1 MINLTQQVNSLQDS
15 AQESLEAFF
24 SATGVGM
31 WEWDIQTEVLT
42 VNESWSETIGYNA
55 EDLQSITISNWLAKL
70 HPQDLIKAK
79 NMLTKHYAGE
89 LDFFEIE
96 IRLKHKSGHYIWVL
110 VLGKLVG
117 SDEQGN
123 PQRMIGSNREITKRK
138 DKDEQLLIN
147 SQLLEDA
154 QQLGR
159 FGGWQLDL
167 QTKKLFWTNETYLIL
182 ETSPEEFNPSV
193 DARVE
198 SYLPDSQNI
207 LSEALHQAIHH
218 GVGYDL
224 ELESYTTKGNKIDV
238 RTTCT
243 VTLEEGVPVTLSG
256 IFQDISDQKTNQ
268 RKLEK
273 SNLDLADANSALTL
287 SANYDAL
294 TGLPNR
300 KLLGNLID
308 QALSKSLQTNK
319 YVAIVCIEVD
329 GFKKVNDTYGE
340 NLRNR
345 LVKKVVSQFTRILR
359 EGDTLSRIGG
369 DEFVVIIN
377 NLSKPSASDAIVS
390 RLLKSVSG
398 TLLVKKKSLKI
409 TTSAGLTCYPLDNVS
424 RDELIKHADHA
435 MYIAKQK
442 GINNRHVFDIEKDV
456 AEKHH
461 NEELR
466 RIAQALKD
474 DEFILYYQPK
484 VDLRTNEVVGFEGL
498 IRWDHPDN
506 GLLAPAMFLPVV
518 ENDILGIEMGR
529 WVINKALLQLQY
541 ALSIGYDIPIS
552 VNISPLHLQHDE
564 FVSDLKEI
572 LSRYPNFKAGSLEF
586 EILETSALKDID
598 IVSTVIRECN
608 KLGVLSSIDDFGT
621 GYSSLTYLRRLPADF
636 LKIDQSFVK
645 GVLTS
650 SDDKAIV
657 QGIIELAKIFNLK
670 VVAEGVETPEHGEI
684 LLSMGSYIAQGY
696 GIAKPMP
703 AKDILTWLVN
713 WKNNPC
719 LVDRSI

>member
-1 MINLTQQVNSLQDS
+1 
-15 AQESLEAFF
+15 
-24 SATGVGM
+24 
-31 WEWDIQTEVLT
+31 
-42 VNESWSETIGYNA
+42 
-55 EDLQSITISNWLAKL
+55 
-70 HPQDLIKAK
+70 
-79 NMLTKHYAGE
+79 
-89 LDFFEIE
+89 
-96 IRLKHKSGHYIWVL
+96 
-110 VLGKLVG
+110 
-117 SDEQGN
+117 
-123 PQRMIGSNREITKRK
+123 
-138 DKDEQLLIN
+138 
-147 SQLLEDA
+147 
-154 QQLGR
+154 
-159 FGGWQLDL
+159 
-167 QTKKLFWTNETYLIL
+167 
-182 ETSPEEFNPSV
+182 
-193 DARVE
+193 
-198 SYLPDSQNI
+198 
-207 LSEALHQAIHH
+207 
-218 GVGYDL
+218 
-224 ELESYTTKGNKIDV
+224 
-238 RTTCT
+238 
-243 VTLEEGVPVTLSG
+243 
-256 IFQDISDQKTNQ
+256 
-268 RKLEK
+268 
-273 SNLDLADANSALTL
+273 
-287 SANYDAL
+287 
-294 TGLPNR
+294 
-300 KLLGNLID
+300 
-308 QALSKSLQTNK
+308 
-319 YVAIVCIEVD
+319 
-329 GFKKVNDTYGE
+329 
-340 NLRNR
+340 
-345 LVKKVVSQFTRILR
+345 
-359 EGDTLSRIGG
+359 
-369 DEFVVIIN
+369 
-377 NLSKPSASDAIVS
+377 
-390 RLLKSVSG
+390 
-398 TLLVKKKSLKI
+398 
-409 TTSAGLTCYPLDNVS
+409 
-424 RDELIKHADHA
+424 

-442 GINNRHVFDIEKDV
+442 GINNRHVFNIEKDV

-552 VNISPLHLQHDE
+552 VNISSLHLQHDE

>member
-1 MINLTQQVNSLQDS
+1 MNIPCSIFILFSVL
-15 AQESLEAFF
+15 FF
-24 SATGVGM
+24 SCSS
-31 WEWDIQTEVLT
+31 Q
-42 VNESWSETIGYNA
+42 SENKRIEG
-55 EDLQSITISNWLAKL
+55 
-70 HPQDLIKAK
+70 
-79 NMLTKHYAGE
+79 
-89 LDFFEIE
+89 IE
-96 IRLKHKSGHYIWVL
+96 IPTPENWIDKS
-110 VLGKLVG
+110 
-117 SDEQGN
+117 
-123 PQRMIGSNREITKRK
+123 EIRIK
-138 DKDEQLLIN
+138 DNLANYNLKDEEISKLLKNHNGSVPVVIYTKYEPSQFNGPIPTIQVLLRPNNTKNIN
-147 SQLLEDA
+147 S
-154 QQLGR
+154 
-159 FGGWQLDL
+159 F
-167 QTKKLFWTNETYLIL
+167 KKTME
-182 ETSPEEFNPSV
+182 PS
-193 DARVE
+193 
-198 SYLPDSQNI
+198 LKQM
-207 LSEALHQAIHH
+207 
-218 GVGYDL
+218 
-224 ELESYTTKGNKIDV
+224 
-238 RTTCT
+238 
-243 VTLEEGVPVTLSG
+243 
-256 IFQDISDQKTNQ
+256 
-268 RKLEK
+268 
-273 SNLDLADANSALTL
+273 AD
-287 SANYDAL
+287 
-294 TGLPNR
+294 
-300 KLLGNLID
+300 
-308 QALSKSLQTNK
+308 ALSKFKILSLLE
-319 YVAIVCIEVD
+319 IIEID

-390 RLLKSVSG
+390 RLLKSVTG

-409 TTSAGLTCYPLDNVS
+409 STSVGLTCYPLDNVS

-474 DEFILYYQPK
+474 DEFLLYYQPK

>member
-42 VNESWSETIGYNA
+42 VNESWSKTIGYSA
-55 EDLQSITISNWLAKL
+55 VDLQSITISNWLAKL

-123 PQRMIGSNREITKRK
+123 PQRMIGSHREITKRK
-138 DKDEQLLIN
+138 DKDVQLLIN

-182 ETSPEEFNPSV
+182 ETSPEEFNPTV
-193 DARVE
+193 DTVFKC
-198 SYLPDSQNI
+198 YLPDSQNI

-474 DEFILYYQPK
+474 DEFLLYYQPK

>member
-31 WEWDIQTEVLT
+31 WEWDTQTEVLT
-42 VNESWSETIGYNA
+42 VNESWSKTIGYSA

-79 NMLTKHYAGE
+79 NILARHYAGE

-117 SDEQGN
+117 SDEERN
-123 PQRMIGSNREITKRK
+123 PQRIIGSHREITKRK

-167 QTKKLFWTNETYLIL
+167 QTKQLFWTNETYLIH
-182 ETSPEEFNPSV
+182 ETSPEAFNPSGDTV
-193 DARVE
+193 FKC
-198 SYLPDSQNI
+198 YLPDSQNI

-409 TTSAGLTCYPLDNVS
+409 TKIIKIS
-424 RDELIKHADHA
+424 RNH
-435 MYIAKQK
+435 
-442 GINNRHVFDIEKDV
+442 
-456 AEKHH
+456 
-461 NEELR
+461 
-466 RIAQALKD
+466 
-474 DEFILYYQPK
+474 
-484 VDLRTNEVVGFEGL
+484 
-498 IRWDHPDN
+498 
-506 GLLAPAMFLPVV
+506 
-518 ENDILGIEMGR
+518 
-529 WVINKALLQLQY
+529 
-541 ALSIGYDIPIS
+541 
-552 VNISPLHLQHDE
+552 
-564 FVSDLKEI
+564 
-572 LSRYPNFKAGSLEF
+572 
-586 EILETSALKDID
+586 
-598 IVSTVIRECN
+598 
-608 KLGVLSSIDDFGT
+608 
-621 GYSSLTYLRRLPADF
+621 
-636 LKIDQSFVK
+636 
-645 GVLTS
+645 
-650 SDDKAIV
+650 
-657 QGIIELAKIFNLK
+657 
-670 VVAEGVETPEHGEI
+670 
-684 LLSMGSYIAQGY
+684 
-696 GIAKPMP
+696 
-703 AKDILTWLVN
+703 
-713 WKNNPC
+713 
-719 LVDRSI
+719 

>member
-1 MINLTQQVNSLQDS
+1 VINLTQQVNSLQ
-15 AQESLEAFF
+15 ESLEVFF

-42 VNESWSETIGYNA
+42 VNESWSKTIGYSA
-55 EDLQSITISNWLAKL
+55 VDLQSITISNWLAKL

-117 SDEQGN
+117 SDEEGN
-123 PQRMIGSNREITKRK
+123 PQRIIGSHREITKRK
-138 DKDEQLLIN
+138 DKDVQLLIN

-167 QTKKLFWTNETYLIL
+167 QTKRLFWTNEIYLIL
-182 ETSPEEFNPSV
+182 ETSPEEFNPTV
-193 DARVE
+193 DTVFKC
-198 SYLPDSQNI
+198 YLPDSQNI
-207 LSEALHQAIHH
+207 LSEALHQSIHH
-218 GVGYDL
+218 GVCYDL

-442 GINNRHVFDIEKDV
+442 GINNRHVFNIEKDV

-552 VNISPLHLQHDE
+552 VNISSLHLQHDE

>member
-1 MINLTQQVNSLQDS
+1 VINLTQRVNSLQDS

-42 VNESWSETIGYNA
+42 VNESWSKTIGYNA

-70 HPQDLIKAK
+70 HPEDLIKAK

-96 IRLKHKSGHYIWVL
+96 IRLKHKSGHYIWVS
-110 VLGKLVG
+110 VLGKLDG
-117 SDEQGN
+117 SDGQGN
-123 PQRMIGSNREITKRK
+123 PQRMIGSHREITKRK

-193 DARVE
+193 DPVLKC
-198 SYLPDSQNI
+198 YLPDSQNI

-474 DEFILYYQPK
+474 DEFLLYYQPK

-719 LVDRSI
+719 LVDRSS

>member
-1 MINLTQQVNSLQDS
+1 VINLTQQVNSLQ
-15 AQESLEAFF
+15 ESLEVFF

-42 VNESWSETIGYNA
+42 VNESWSKTIGYSA
-55 EDLQSITISNWLAKL
+55 VDLQSITISNWLAKL

-117 SDEQGN
+117 SDEEGN
-123 PQRMIGSNREITKRK
+123 PQRIIGSHREITKRK
-138 DKDEQLLIN
+138 DKDVQLLIN

-167 QTKKLFWTNETYLIL
+167 QTKRLFWTNETYLIL
-182 ETSPEEFNPSV
+182 ETSPEEFNPTV
-193 DARVE
+193 DTVFKC
-198 SYLPDSQNI
+198 YLPDSQNI
-207 LSEALHQAIHH
+207 LSEALHQSIHH
-218 GVGYDL
+218 GVCYDL

-442 GINNRHVFDIEKDV
+442 GINNRHVFNIEKDV

-552 VNISPLHLQHDE
+552 VNISSLHLQHDE

>member
-1 MINLTQQVNSLQDS
+1 VINLTQQVNSLQDS

-42 VNESWSETIGYNA
+42 VNESWSKTIGYSA
-55 EDLQSITISNWLAKL
+55 EDLQSIKISNWLAKL

-138 DKDEQLLIN
+138 DKDEQQLIN

-359 EGDTLSRIGG
+359 EGDTLSRISG

-474 DEFILYYQPK
+474 DEFLLYYQPK
-484 VDLRTNEVVGFEGL
+484 VDLRTNEVVGFEAL

>member
-42 VNESWSETIGYNA
+42 VNESWSKTVGYSA

-123 PQRMIGSNREITKRK
+123 PQRMIGSHREITKRK

>member
-42 VNESWSETIGYNA
+42 VNESWSKTIGYSA
-55 EDLQSITISNWLAKL
+55 VDLQSFTISNWLAKL

-117 SDEQGN
+117 SDEERN
-123 PQRMIGSNREITKRK
+123 PQRIIGSHREITKRK

-182 ETSPEEFNPSV
+182 ETSPEAFNPSGDTV
-193 DARVE
+193 FKC
-198 SYLPDSQNI
+198 YLPDSQNI

-256 IFQDISDQKTNQ
+256 IFQDITDQKTNQ

-287 SANYDAL
+287 SANYDTL

-308 QALSKSLQTNK
+308 QALLKSLRTNK

-442 GINNRHVFDIEKDV
+442 GINNRHVFNIEKDV

-474 DEFILYYQPK
+474 DEFLLYYQPK

-552 VNISPLHLQHDE
+552 VNISSLHLQHDE

-636 LKIDQSFVK
+636 LKIDRSFVK

-650 SDDKAIV
+650 SDDKAII

>member
-42 VNESWSETIGYNA
+42 VNESWSKTIGYSA
-55 EDLQSITISNWLAKL
+55 VDLQSITISNWLAKL

-123 PQRMIGSNREITKRK
+123 PQRMIGSHREITKRK

>member
-42 VNESWSETIGYNA
+42 VNESWSKTIGYSA
-55 EDLQSITISNWLAKL
+55 EDLQSIKISNWLAKL

-138 DKDEQLLIN
+138 DKDEQQLIN

-359 EGDTLSRIGG
+359 EGDTLSRISG

-474 DEFILYYQPK
+474 DEFLLYYQPK
-484 VDLRTNEVVGFEGL
+484 VDLRTNEVVGFEAL

>member
-42 VNESWSETIGYNA
+42 VNESWSKTIGYSA

-123 PQRMIGSNREITKRK
+123 PQRMIGSHREITKRK

>member
-1 MINLTQQVNSLQDS
+1 MINLTQRVNSLQDS

-42 VNESWSETIGYNA
+42 VNESWSKTIGYNA

-70 HPQDLIKAK
+70 HPEDLIKAK

-96 IRLKHKSGHYIWVL
+96 IRLKHKSGHYIWVS
-110 VLGKLVG
+110 VLGKLDG
-117 SDEQGN
+117 SDGQGN
-123 PQRMIGSNREITKRK
+123 PQRMIGSHREITKRK

-193 DARVE
+193 DPVFKC
-198 SYLPDSQNI
+198 YLPDSQNI

-474 DEFILYYQPK
+474 DEFLLYYQPK

-719 LVDRSI
+719 LVDRSS

>member
-42 VNESWSETIGYNA
+42 VNESWSKTIGYNA

-123 PQRMIGSNREITKRK
+123 PQRMIGSHREITKRK

-359 EGDTLSRIGG
+359 EGDTLSRISG

-474 DEFILYYQPK
+474 DEFLLYYQPK

>member
-31 WEWDIQTEVLT
+31 WEWDTQTEVLT
-42 VNESWSETIGYNA
+42 VNESWSKTIGYSA
-55 EDLQSITISNWLAKL
+55 EDLQSIKISNWLAKV

-117 SDEQGN
+117 SDEERN
-123 PQRMIGSNREITKRK
+123 PQRIIGSHREITKRK

-167 QTKKLFWTNETYLIL
+167 QTKQLFWTNEIYLIL
-182 ETSPEEFNPSV
+182 ETSPEAFNPSGDTV
-193 DARVE
+193 FKC
-198 SYLPDSQNI
+198 YLPDSQNI

-398 TLLVKKKSLKI
+398 TLLAKKKSLKI

-474 DEFILYYQPK
+474 DEFLLYYQPK

-670 VVAEGVETPEHGEI
+670 VVAEGVETPEHGEL

-703 AKDILTWLVN
+703 EKNILSWLVN

>member
-1 MINLTQQVNSLQDS
+1 VINLTQRVNSLQDS

-42 VNESWSETIGYNA
+42 VNESWSKTIGYNA

-70 HPQDLIKAK
+70 HPEDLIKAK

-96 IRLKHKSGHYIWVL
+96 IRLKHKSGHYIWVS
-110 VLGKLVG
+110 VLGKLDG
-117 SDEQGN
+117 SDGQGN
-123 PQRMIGSNREITKRK
+123 PQRMIGSHREITKRK

-193 DARVE
+193 DPVFKC
-198 SYLPDSQNI
+198 YLPDSQNI

-474 DEFILYYQPK
+474 DEFLLYYQPK

-719 LVDRSI
+719 LVDRSS

>member
-1 MINLTQQVNSLQDS
+1 MINLTQQVNSLQ
-15 AQESLEAFF
+15 ESLEVFF

-42 VNESWSETIGYNA
+42 VNESWSKTIGYSA
-55 EDLQSITISNWLAKL
+55 VDLQSITISNWLAKL

-117 SDEQGN
+117 SDEEGN
-123 PQRMIGSNREITKRK
+123 PQRIIGSHREITKRK
-138 DKDEQLLIN
+138 DKDVQLLIN

-167 QTKKLFWTNETYLIL
+167 QTKRLFWTNEIYLIL
-182 ETSPEEFNPSV
+182 ETSPEEFNPTV
-193 DARVE
+193 DTVFKC
-198 SYLPDSQNI
+198 YLPDSQNI
-207 LSEALHQAIHH
+207 LSEALHQSIHH
-218 GVGYDL
+218 GVCYDL

-442 GINNRHVFDIEKDV
+442 GINNRHVFNIEKDV

-552 VNISPLHLQHDE
+552 VNISSLHLQHDE

>member
-42 VNESWSETIGYNA
+42 VNESWSKTIGYSA

-123 PQRMIGSNREITKRK
+123 PQRMIGSHREITKRK

-167 QTKKLFWTNETYLIL
+167 QTKRLFWTNETYLIL
-182 ETSPEEFNPSV
+182 ETSPEEFNPTV
-193 DARVE
+193 DTVFK

-207 LSEALHQAIHH
+207 LSEALHQSIHH

>member
-1 MINLTQQVNSLQDS
+1 MINLTQQVNSLQ
-15 AQESLEAFF
+15 ESLEVFF

-42 VNESWSETIGYNA
+42 VNESWSKTIGYSA
-55 EDLQSITISNWLAKL
+55 VDLQSITISNWLAKL

-138 DKDEQLLIN
+138 DKDEQQLIN

-359 EGDTLSRIGG
+359 EGDTLSRISG

-442 GINNRHVFDIEKDV
+442 GINNRHVFNIEKDV

-474 DEFILYYQPK
+474 DEFLLYYQPK

-552 VNISPLHLQHDE
+552 VNISSLHLQHDE

>member
-1 MINLTQQVNSLQDS
+1 MINLTQRVNSLQDS

-42 VNESWSETIGYNA
+42 VNESWSKTIGYNA

-70 HPQDLIKAK
+70 HPEDLIKAK

-96 IRLKHKSGHYIWVL
+96 IRLKHKSGHYIWVS
-110 VLGKLVG
+110 VLGKLDG
-117 SDEQGN
+117 SDGQGN
-123 PQRMIGSNREITKRK
+123 PQRMIGSHREITKRK

-193 DARVE
+193 DPVLKC
-198 SYLPDSQNI
+198 YLPDSQNI

-474 DEFILYYQPK
+474 DEFLLYYQPK

-719 LVDRSI
+719 LVDRSS

>member
-42 VNESWSETIGYNA
+42 VNESWSKTIGYSA

-123 PQRMIGSNREITKRK
+123 PQRMIGSHREITKRK

-167 QTKKLFWTNETYLIL
+167 QTKRLFWTNEIYLIL

-193 DARVE
+193 DTVFKC
-198 SYLPDSQNI
+198 YLPDSQNI
-207 LSEALHQAIHH
+207 LSEALHQSIHH

>member
-42 VNESWSETIGYNA
+42 VNESWSKTIGYSA
-55 EDLQSITISNWLAKL
+55 VDLQSITISNWLAKL

-117 SDEQGN
+117 SDEEGN
-123 PQRMIGSNREITKRK
+123 PQRIIGSHREITKRK
-138 DKDEQLLIN
+138 DKDVQLLIN

-359 EGDTLSRIGG
+359 EGDTLSRISG

-474 DEFILYYQPK
+474 DEFLLYYQPK

>member
-1 MINLTQQVNSLQDS
+1 VINLTQQVNSLQ
-15 AQESLEAFF
+15 ESLEVFF

-42 VNESWSETIGYNA
+42 VNESWSKTIGYSA
-55 EDLQSITISNWLAKL
+55 VDLQSITISNWLAKL

-123 PQRMIGSNREITKRK
+123 PQRMIGSHREITKRK
-138 DKDEQLLIN
+138 DKDEQQLIN

-474 DEFILYYQPK
+474 DEFLLYYQPK

>member
-1 MINLTQQVNSLQDS
+1 VINLTQQVNSLQ
-15 AQESLEAFF
+15 ESLEVFF

-42 VNESWSETIGYNA
+42 VNESWSKTIGYSA
-55 EDLQSITISNWLAKL
+55 VDLQSITISNWLAKL

-117 SDEQGN
+117 SDEEGN
-123 PQRMIGSNREITKRK
+123 PQRIIGSHREITKRK
-138 DKDEQLLIN
+138 DKDVQLLIN

-167 QTKKLFWTNETYLIL
+167 QTKRLFWTNEIYLIL
-182 ETSPEEFNPSV
+182 ETSPEEFNPTV
-193 DARVE
+193 DTVFKC
-198 SYLPDSQNI
+198 YLPDSQNI
-207 LSEALHQAIHH
+207 LSEALHQSIHH
-218 GVGYDL
+218 GVCYDL

-398 TLLVKKKSLKI
+398 TLLVKKKSLKV

-442 GINNRHVFDIEKDV
+442 GINNRHVFNIEKDV

-552 VNISPLHLQHDE
+552 VNISSLHLQHDE

>member
-42 VNESWSETIGYNA
+42 VNESWSKTIGYNA

-123 PQRMIGSNREITKRK
+123 PQRMIGSHREITKRK
-138 DKDEQLLIN
+138 DKDEQQLIN

-474 DEFILYYQPK
+474 DEFLLYYQPK

>member
-1 MINLTQQVNSLQDS
+1 VINLTQQVNSLQDS

-42 VNESWSETIGYNA
+42 VNESWSKTIGYNA

-123 PQRMIGSNREITKRK
+123 PQRMIGSHREITKRK

-167 QTKKLFWTNETYLIL
+167 QTKKLFWTNETYFIL

-359 EGDTLSRIGG
+359 EGDTLSRISG

-474 DEFILYYQPK
+474 DEFLLYYQPK

>member
-1 MINLTQQVNSLQDS
+1 MINLTQQVNSLQ
-15 AQESLEAFF
+15 ESLEVFF

-42 VNESWSETIGYNA
+42 VNESWSKTIGYSA
-55 EDLQSITISNWLAKL
+55 VDLQSITISNWLAKL

-117 SDEQGN
+117 SDEEGN
-123 PQRMIGSNREITKRK
+123 PQRIIGSHREITKRK
-138 DKDEQLLIN
+138 DKDVQLLIN

-167 QTKKLFWTNETYLIL
+167 QTKRLFWTNEIYLIL
-182 ETSPEEFNPSV
+182 ETSPEEFNPTV
-193 DARVE
+193 DTVFKC
-198 SYLPDSQNI
+198 YLPDSQNI
-207 LSEALHQAIHH
+207 LSEALHQSIHH
-218 GVGYDL
+218 GVCYDL

-474 DEFILYYQPK
+474 DEFLLYYQPK

-552 VNISPLHLQHDE
+552 VNISSLHLQHDE

>member
-1 MINLTQQVNSLQDS
+1 MINLTQQVNSLQ
-15 AQESLEAFF
+15 ESLEVFF

-42 VNESWSETIGYNA
+42 VNESWSKTIGYSA
-55 EDLQSITISNWLAKL
+55 VDLQSITISNWLAKL

-117 SDEQGN
+117 SDEEGN
-123 PQRMIGSNREITKRK
+123 PQRIIGSHREITKRK

-167 QTKKLFWTNETYLIL
+167 QTKRLFWTNEIYLIL
-182 ETSPEEFNPSV
+182 ETSPEEFNPTV
-193 DARVE
+193 DTVFKC
-198 SYLPDSQNI
+198 YLPDSQNI
-207 LSEALHQAIHH
+207 LSEALHQSIHH
-218 GVGYDL
+218 GVCYDL

-474 DEFILYYQPK
+474 DEFLLYYQPK
-484 VDLRTNEVVGFEGL
+484 VDLRTNEVVGFEAL
-498 IRWDHPDN
+498 IRWDHTDN

-552 VNISPLHLQHDE
+552 VNISSLHLQHDE

>member
-1 MINLTQQVNSLQDS
+1 
-15 AQESLEAFF
+15 
-24 SATGVGM
+24 
-31 WEWDIQTEVLT
+31 
-42 VNESWSETIGYNA
+42 
-55 EDLQSITISNWLAKL
+55 LAKL

-123 PQRMIGSNREITKRK
+123 PQRMIGSHREITKRK

-474 DEFILYYQPK
+474 DEFLLYYQPK

-518 ENDILGIEMGR
+518 ENDILGIEVGR

>member
-42 VNESWSETIGYNA
+42 VNESWSKTVGYSA

-123 PQRMIGSNREITKRK
+123 PQRMIGSHREITKRK
-138 DKDEQLLIN
+138 DKDEQQLIN

-474 DEFILYYQPK
+474 DEFLLYYQPK
-484 VDLRTNEVVGFEGL
+484 VDLRTNEVVGFEAL

>member
-1 MINLTQQVNSLQDS
+1 VINLTQQVNSLQ
-15 AQESLEAFF
+15 ESLEVFF

-42 VNESWSETIGYNA
+42 VNESWSKTIGYSA
-55 EDLQSITISNWLAKL
+55 VDLQSITISNWLAKL

-117 SDEQGN
+117 SDEEGN
-123 PQRMIGSNREITKRK
+123 PQRIIGSHREITKRK
-138 DKDEQLLIN
+138 DKDVQLLIN

-167 QTKKLFWTNETYLIL
+167 QTKRLFWTNEIYLIL
-182 ETSPEEFNPSV
+182 ETSPEEFNPTV
-193 DARVE
+193 DTVFKC
-198 SYLPDSQNI
+198 YLPDSQNI
-207 LSEALHQAIHH
+207 LSEALHQSIHH
-218 GVGYDL
+218 GVCYDL

-442 GINNRHVFDIEKDV
+442 GINNRHVFNIEKDV

>member
-42 VNESWSETIGYNA
+42 CNESWSKTIGYSA
-55 EDLQSITISNWLAKL
+55 EDLQSITVSNWLSKL
-70 HPQDLIKAK
+70 HPQDLIEAK
-79 NMLTKHYAGE
+79 NILARHYAGE

-123 PQRMIGSNREITKRK
+123 PERMIGSHRDITKRK